1 VRAYPTGGGAY
12 RVAREN
18 LAMYAGLT
26 AGSALLI
33 DYVMT
38 VSVSIVA
45 GVDAIVS
52 AAPALSEARVAL
64 AILFVLVVALLNL
77 RGARESATL
86 FAIPTYGFVLSIGI
100 PAGDWFRQVHRGLSR
115 GRELRPGPA
124 RNVGPDAVPDPARL
138 SGGDDRPHGR

>member
-1 VRAYPTGGGAY
+1 MASYRQTVRAYPTGDGAY

-18 LAMYAGLT
+18 LGMYAGLT

-77 RGARESATL
+77 RGARGQRRCPRSRPMGSSSRSA
-86 FAIPTYGFVLSIGI
+86 SC
-100 PAGDWFRQVHRGLSR
+100 W
-115 GRELRPGPA
+115 
-124 RNVGPDAVPDPARL
+124 
-138 SGGDDRPHGR
+138 